1 MAMRSYNTFV
11 MLRLRQIIP
20 PLTARAADGRV
31 VQAWDYK
38 QKRALAVVFLHAG
51 CRRCADY
58 LERLRENAAELKDRE
73 GVALVIFSETPA
85 SHENFPAQIVVATDV
100 SGKSQRAYLGEDA
113 FGPAGQAL
121 LGVFVTDRYGEL
133 RAQWSGPHE
142 DALPQP
148 GEILEW
154 LSQIQMACEE
164 CFPPEWKLES

>member
-1 MAMRSYNTFV
+1 
-11 MLRLRQIIP
+11 MLKLRQIIP

-31 VQAWDYK
+31 VQAWDFK
-38 QKRALAVVFLHAG
+38 QKHALAIVFLHAG

-58 LERLRENAAELKDRE
+58 LERWRENAAELKERE
-73 GVALVIFSETPA
+73 AVALVIFSETQS
-85 SHENFPAQIVVATDV
+85 SHENSPAQIVVAADV
-100 SGKSQRAYLGEDA
+100 SGKSQRAFLGDDA
-113 FGPAGQAL
+113 FGPAGQSRV
-121 LGVFVTDRYGEL
+121 GVFVADRYGEL

-142 DALPQP
+142 IALPQP

>member
-1 MAMRSYNTFV
+1 
-11 MLRLRQIIP
+11 MLKLRQIIP
-20 PLTARAADGRV
+20 PLTARSADGRV
-31 VQAWDYK
+31 VQAWDFK
-38 QKRALAVVFLHAG
+38 QKYSLAIAFLHAG
-51 CRRCADY
+51 CRPCVDY
-58 LERLRENAAELKDRE
+58 LEHLRENGAEMKERE
-73 GVALVIFSETPA
+73 AVALVIFSETPA
-85 SHENFPAQIVVATDV
+85 SHGNFPVQVVEAADV
-100 SGKSQRAYLGEDA
+100 SGKSQRAFLGEGA

-133 RAQWSGPHE
+133 RAQWNGLDE